1 MAAHDRLAPRRVNVS
16 GFTASSPPRRIV
28 GSLTLAAADLVDT
41 ETDPVRRLL
50 VVDDEPVQCLIIT
63 RAMTSFGFA
72 ADSAP
77 SPGAVR
83 RTPIVGLTAGAERG
97 REAACREAGMDGFVS
112 KPVTAERLAAAI
124 EEIIVPDEGD
134 AAMIDGCPMLDETM
148 LRRLPALL
156 RDGVALL
163 AAWEARQHAPAV

>member
-1 MAAHDRLAPRRVNVS
+1 
-16 GFTASSPPRRIV
+16 
-28 GSLTLAAADLVDT
+28 
-41 ETDPVRRLL
+41 
-50 VVDDEPVQCLIIT
+50 
-63 RAMTSFGFA
+63 
-72 ADSAP
+72 
-77 SPGAVR
+77 
-83 RTPIVGLTAGAERG
+83 
-97 REAACREAGMDGFVS
+97 MDGFVS